1 MCLNDIK
8 QHKMGNGFYLL
19 MGFDYDRTCSKMSI
33 KSNIQ
38 YYRHERHQN
47 DFLLVKLLDVWH
59 NLCCSRSNLN
69 SKCRL

>member
-38 YYRHERHQN
+38 YCRHERHQN
-47 DFLLVKLLDVWH
+47 DFLLVKLLDV
-59 NLCCSRSNLN
+59 
-69 SKCRL
+69 